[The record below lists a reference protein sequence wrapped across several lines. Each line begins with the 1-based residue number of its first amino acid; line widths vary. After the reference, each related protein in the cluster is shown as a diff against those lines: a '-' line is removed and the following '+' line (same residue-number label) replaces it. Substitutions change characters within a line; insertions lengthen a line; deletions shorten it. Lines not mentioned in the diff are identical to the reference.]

1 MEKLLGELVMLDMEG
16 SALPDGGA
24 ELSAPEEER

>member
-1 MEKLLGELVMLDMEG
+1 MEKLLGELVMLDVEG

-24 ELSAPEEER
+24 ELSPPEEER

>member
-16 SALPDGGA
+16 SAFPDGAA